1 MSKSALKL
9 GENARMRKKLK
20 IAIVTTL
27 SCVSLFS
34 AVAYADYGKK
44 YLFTGG
50 LRASDVKKIKYV
62 IAGGSSSYQR
72 NVMKAGVE
80 AWNGISS
87 KVKVTEGSSGAKVSV
102 ILTNS
107 DKNNLYGIM
116 MPFSNEA
123 RDYDLDEI
131 WDNIDVIGYDN
142 TLSRI
147 GLSEQ
152 KGVFTHEMGHA
163 LSLAHNDS
171 DSDLIM
177 HSVELSTDIQTDD
190 EKNLKLK
197 WGK

>member
-1 MSKSALKL
+1 
-9 GENARMRKKLK
+9 MRKKIK
-20 IAIVTTL
+20 IAIVTAF
-27 SCVSLFS
+27 SSVSLFS
-34 AVAYADYGKK
+34 AAAYADYGKE

-50 LRASDVKKIKYV
+50 LRATDVKKIKYV
-62 IAGGSSSYQR
+62 ISGGSSSYQK

-102 ILTNS
+102 ILKNS

-116 MPFSNEA
+116 MPFSNGA

-131 WDNIDVIGYDN
+131 WDNIDVIGYEN
-142 TLSRI
+142 TLSKI

-152 KGVFTHEMGHA
+152 RGVFTHEMGHA

-177 HSVELSTDIQTDD
+177 HPYALTTDVQTDD

>member
-1 MSKSALKL
+1 
-9 GENARMRKKLK
+9 MRKKLK

-50 LRASDVKKIKYV
+50 LRASYVKNIKYV
-62 IAGGSSSYQR
+62 LAGGSSSYQKK
-72 NVMKAGVE
+72 VMKAGVE
-80 AWNGISS
+80 AWNDISS
-87 KVKVTEGSSGAKVSV
+87 KVNVSEGNSGAIVSV

-107 DKNNLYGIM
+107 NKNNLYGIM
-116 MPFSNEA
+116 MPFA
-123 RDYDLDEI
+123 DGDRDYELDDI

-147 GLSEQ
+147 GIDEQ
-152 KGVFTHEMGHA
+152 RGVFTHEMGHA

-177 HSVELSTDIQTDD
+177 HSVNLSTGIQTDD

>member
-1 MSKSALKL
+1 
-9 GENARMRKKLK
+9 MRKKLK

-50 LRASDVKKIKYV
+50 LRASDVKNIKYV
-62 IAGGSSSYQR
+62 LAGGSSSYQKK
-72 NVMKAGVE
+72 VMKAGVE
-80 AWNGISS
+80 AWNGVSK
-87 KVKVTEGSSGAKVSV
+87 KVKISEGNSGAIVSV
-102 ILTNS
+102 ILTNAPTA
-107 DKNNLYGIM
+107 NLYGIM
-116 MPFSNEA
+116 IPFSDGD
-123 RDYDLDEI
+123 RDWGLDEI

-142 TLSRI
+142 VLSSI
-147 GLSEQ
+147 GIDEQ
-152 KGVFTHEMGHA
+152 RGVFTHEMGHA

-177 HSVELSTDIQTDD
+177 HSVKLSTDIQTDD

-197 WGK
+197 WGN